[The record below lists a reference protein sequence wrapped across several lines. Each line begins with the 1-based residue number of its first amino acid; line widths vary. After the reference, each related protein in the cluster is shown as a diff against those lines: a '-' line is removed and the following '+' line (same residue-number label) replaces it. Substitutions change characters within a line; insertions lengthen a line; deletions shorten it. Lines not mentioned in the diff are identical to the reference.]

1 MTIKSIKYIGL
12 LVLIITAYFNIG
24 HIHSDE
30 HFQLIEFAQYKL
42 GFTDASDLAWEFHEK
57 MRPSFQVWMAYF
69 VLKVLHVIQ
78 VESPFTIALI
88 LRLISAVLF
97 WFVITKMN
105 ALLTKRYF
113 QDSPYSILFY
123 AFTYLLWFVPYVS
136 VHFSSENFAAIFLI
150 LGLYFSIKDA
160 QQLKNLLLTGI
171 FLAAS
176 VLVRYQMG
184 ISVIGFYLWLLIVAK
199 VPFKKILFSG
209 LAFLGIIAMGIA
221 LDFLFYNEFVFTPLN
236 YLKLNLIDG
245 MASYFGTEPWYFY
258 ITQFI
263 LIGVALI
270 SIPILFFFA
279 KGIVLLKNHVFTWV
293 ILPFILVHFLISHKE
308 MRFLFP
314 IIYPFLFISF
324 YGFYSYYKNKEIKR
338 YQRVFGR
345 VIIGLNFLVLL
356 VIWIMPSNEMIHN
369 YQYINHHLEDGDNRI
384 MTVEKDFYYKMA
396 GLKSSFY
403 IPASSISEC
412 VESKDEIEDYL
423 ISNAIDKTYLLYNK
437 YEYDG
442 EIEGYQIKRVYS
454 VYPDWLTQIEG
465 VDWQKALDTHSV
477 FLIEKEENN

>member
-12 LVLIITAYFNIG
+12 FVLIITAYFNIG

-78 VESPFTIALI
+78 VESPYTIALI

-150 LGLYFSIKDA
+150 LGLYFSIKDP

-199 VPFKKILFSG
+199 IPFKKILFSG

-221 LDFLFYNEFVFTPLN
+221 LDFLFYNEFVFTL
-236 YLKLNLIDG
+236 YD
-245 MASYFGTEPWYFY
+245 
-258 ITQFI
+258 
-263 LIGVALI
+263 
-270 SIPILFFFA
+270 
-279 KGIVLLKNHVFTWV
+279 
-293 ILPFILVHFLISHKE
+293 
-308 MRFLFP
+308 
-314 IIYPFLFISF
+314 
-324 YGFYSYYKNKEIKR
+324 
-338 YQRVFGR
+338 
-345 VIIGLNFLVLL
+345 
-356 VIWIMPSNEMIHN
+356 
-369 YQYINHHLEDGDNRI
+369 DNNVTKA
-384 MTVEKDFYYKMA
+384 MLTA
-396 GLKSSFY
+396 
-403 IPASSISEC
+403 
-412 VESKDEIEDYL
+412 
-423 ISNAIDKTYLLYNK
+423 TYLYVRN
-437 YEYDG
+437 
-442 EIEGYQIKRVYS
+442 
-454 VYPDWLTQIEG
+454 
-465 VDWQKALDTHSV
+465 
-477 FLIEKEENN
+477 FENNDSRDEYLS